1 MEKKSASSSLH
12 GGEGVG
18 SKVEL
23 VCMGDVDMEQV
34 RVGEVVVWLEVIRGR
49 KFWVRLTCWC

>member
-1 MEKKSASSSLH
+1 MNSSLH

-23 VCMGDVDMEQV
+23 VCKGDVDMEEV
-34 RVGEVVVWLEVIRGR
+34 RVGEAVVWLEVIMGM
-49 KFWVRLTCWC
+49 KFWVRLTCWL